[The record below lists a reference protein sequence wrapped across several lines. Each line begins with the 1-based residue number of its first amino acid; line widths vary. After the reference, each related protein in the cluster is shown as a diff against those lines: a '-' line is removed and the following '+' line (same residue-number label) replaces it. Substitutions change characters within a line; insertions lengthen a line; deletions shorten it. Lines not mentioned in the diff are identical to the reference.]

1 MFVWGGRSNIVLF
14 CILVLL
20 ALLNAIDYFAT
31 QDLVVNGPHLEWNPP
46 YARLVSTPCFFLYKL
61 VLIPLGLIF
70 LWKVRRVVVPKYL
83 GLLIFAC
90 GLYGFITLRAW
101 LVFYF

>member
-1 MFVWGGRSNIVLF
+1 MFVWGKRYVSL
-14 CILVLL
+14 LRTLTLL

-31 QDLVVNGPHLEWNPP
+31 KDLVAKGPHLEWNPLM
-46 YARLVSTPCFFLYKL
+46 RGLVSTPYFFLYKL